1 MIQIFQRQE
10 EKKDGSAITAKADQ
24 LEESLAKVPIKAPV
38 SAPKSVQ
45 SIQGI
50 VSRVRDDP
58 NIPEEDKIETL
69 CMLLQKFVEENQ
81 GLKNEIEIVGDQVE
95 KHKTAKESL
104 KKLNETYK
112 KQIELV
118 REESKLRLEEEQSKR
133 QESMGG

>member
-1 MIQIFQRQE
+1 MLIIAYIYAT
-10 EKKDGSAITAKADQ
+10 KGVTKTI
-24 LEESLAKVPIKAPV
+24 LPAPV

-81 GLKNEIEIVGDQVE
+81 GYFGHIL
-95 KHKTAKESL
+95 S
-104 KKLNETYK
+104 
-112 KQIELV
+112 
-118 REESKLRLEEEQSKR
+118 
-133 QESMGG
+133 